1 MTKLSEETIEM
12 LRKYIVS
19 EIIVTKITEE
29 DIEEIFG
36 ILAANI
42 TELVEEIE
50 TKGNATEEN
59 YALLKELDDALDEIN
74 ETENID
80 FEDLNERLKQ

>member
-1 MTKLSEETIEM
+1 MTKLSEETLEM

>member
-1 MTKLSEETIEM
+1 MEKLSKKTVDVLQKCVIPD
-12 LRKYIVS
+12 IN
-19 EIIVTKITEE
+19 VTKITEE

-36 ILAANI
+36 VLAAAI
-42 TELVEEIE
+42 TWLVEEIE

-59 YALLKELDDALDEIN
+59 YRLLKELDNALDEIN

>member
-36 ILAANI
+36 ILAANV
-42 TELVEEIE
+42 TGLVEEIE

-59 YALLKELDDALDEIN
+59 YRLLKELDDALDEIN

-80 FEDLNERLKQ
+80 FKDLNERLKQ